1 VCTHFFPTTR
11 NKLRTR
17 KRRAIMSLFLRSM
30 LLSPSSWMLPRC
42 FIQAHHLPAITT
54 ALFGGQQQQSPTN
67 NNLVTT
73 RWKHSKRQIKRLM
86 APHHPAYIR
95 KHGRPAP
102 PEPLPPPQFTPLVE
116 ATVSLPNG
124 WTKPLH
130 ASIAR
135 PNYPFT
141 VARTKNKPMDAVGF
155 LPVYS
160 KLRKDG
166 TKVITRIKKVTGDR
180 EAFLQEVKSVLQT
193 SKPIRITAGGT
204 IEIPGA
210 HVQKVKR
217 WLTSLGF

>member
-1 VCTHFFPTTR
+1 
-11 NKLRTR
+11 
-17 KRRAIMSLFLRSM
+17 
-30 LLSPSSWMLPRC
+30 MLPRC
-42 FIQAHHLPAITT
+42 FIRAHCHLPAITT
-54 ALFGGQQQQSPTN
+54 TALLGGQQQQPSAPTY
-67 NNLVTT
+67 LVT

-102 PEPLPPPQFTPLVE
+102 PEPLPPPQFAPLAD
-116 ATVSLPNG
+116 ATVVSLPNG
-124 WTKPLH
+124 WTKPLD
-130 ASIAR
+130 ASIER
-135 PNYPFT
+135 PAYPFT
-141 VARTKNKPMDAVGF
+141 VGRTKNKPMDAIGF

-180 EAFLQEVKSVLQT
+180 EAFLQEVKSVLQM